1 MANLLVHDVFKSNG
15 KCKKKCSAC
24 HIARLTAKALA
35 SQLAEAAVTQAQA
48 EAQTQP
54 APAPQAAA
62 QPEPAPQAAAQPEP
76 QAAAQPEPVPDI
88 SSSDTSDANS
98 VTSDLSSN
106 STFRPCGHCRNQGK
120 PEDYWRSHTSN
131 QCPDILNNVCNLCG
145 ETGHFPSHC
154 EFGLKNIT
162 INKTIHYAEHWQLRK
177 TFQYAIENDPD
188 FKMLLEHYGALY
200 VSKGVHMDK
209 NRQLHYTFNF
219 KGCHAKFHLDVNK
232 ERFGERPKEFYVGF
246 SKRINKKKD

>member
-24 HIARLTAKALA
+24 HIARLTAEALA
-35 SQLAEAAVTQAQA
+35 TQQQAQVVAAAVAAAGEAAVAQAQA

-54 APAPQAAA
+54 APA
-62 QPEPAPQAAAQPEP
+62 P

>member
-54 APAPQAAA
+54 APAPQAAAQPAPQAAA

-131 QCPDILNNVCNLCG
+131 QCPDILNKMSV
-145 ETGHFPSHC
+145 TF
-154 EFGLKNIT
+154 
-162 INKTIHYAEHWQLRK
+162 AERLVISLV
-177 TFQYAIENDPD
+177 T
-188 FKMLLEHYGALY
+188 
-200 VSKGVHMDK
+200 VSSV
-209 NRQLHYTFNF
+209 
-219 KGCHAKFHLDVNK
+219 
-232 ERFGERPKEFYVGF
+232 
-246 SKRINKKKD
+246 